1 MKEIL
6 IQFLSKFSELSRN
19 QVQELAEIMTVIEV
33 KRKSSIVNE
42 GQICNLCYFVLKG
55 CLRQY
60 IIQDGIEKTI
70 AIYTENQAVNYFT
83 NQSGQQKSESFLTSI
98 ENSVLLIGD
107 PHRDTE
113 LFTKFPILVD
123 ITRNMI
129 ETDLGN
135 IKNTLT
141 KFITSS
147 PEQRYLNLL
156 DERPELLQRVPQHI
170 IASYLGMTP
179 ESLSRIGKRIIK
191 KKNLI
196 FEFSNLPPFINIQ
209 SP

>member
-1 MKEIL
+1 M
-6 IQFLSKFSELSRN
+6 
-19 QVQELAEIMTVIEV
+19 
-33 KRKSSIVNE
+33 
-42 GQICNLCYFVLKG
+42 
-55 CLRQY
+55 
-60 IIQDGIEKTI
+60 
-70 AIYTENQAVNYFT
+70 
-83 NQSGQQKSESFLTSI
+83 
-98 ENSVLLIGD
+98 LLIGD

-191 KKNLI
+191 KKI
-196 FEFSNLPPFINIQ
+196 KRT
-209 SP
+209 